1 VLRVVKFHSIRIKI
15 TRFVLILLKLTTLST
30 LTTLIRRG
38 ERSAV
43 ISYSAYGAQ
52 ADDIGSRGYNTA
64 LRPAYRGTNHP
75 TWWGGR

>member
-1 VLRVVKFHSIRIKI
+1 VVL
-15 TRFVLILLKLTTLST
+15 FVLILLKLTTLST

-43 ISYSAYGAQ
+43 TSYSAYGAQ

-64 LRPAYRGTNHP
+64 LRSAYRGMTP
-75 TWWGGR
+75 PDVMGWPITREEPRQLSQS